1 MIPFLS
7 FDYQLKLLRENL
19 LNKTA
24 KFLDSKYYVLGK
36 EIENFEDNYA
46 SKIRSKYCVGI
57 SNGLDALTISL
68 KALRIGR
75 GDEVIVPSNTYI
87 ASWLAIS
94 QVGAKIVP
102 VEPCP
107 VTFNLDPNR
116 IEEKIS
122 DKTRVIMPVH
132 LYGQACNMTKIMSIA
147 KKHSLY
153 VIEDNAQAQLAKWDS
168 QFTGTFGNINGTSFY
183 PTKNL
188 GAFGEAGCITTDS
201 FELMNFAKAYRN
213 YGSTRK
219 YVNTIKG
226 TNARL
231 DELQAGY
238 LNVKLNYLEKFT
250 EERREI
256 ANYYLKN
263 LDGIDD
269 LTLPLQAKNSH
280 SVFHLFVIRTK
291 NRDALQKHLEK
302 NGIGTSIH
310 YPIPPHLQKAY
321 TELNFRKG
329 SFPIAEELAETSL
342 SIPLYPG
349 LKIEDQK
356 KIINS
361 IRQFF
366 N

>member
-1 MIPFLS
+1 M
-7 FDYQLKLLRENL
+7 
-19 LNKTA
+19 
-24 KFLDSKYYVLGK
+24 
-36 EIENFEDNYA
+36 
-46 SKIRSKYCVGI
+46 
-57 SNGLDALTISL
+57 
-68 KALRIGR
+68 
-75 GDEVIVPSNTYI
+75 
-87 ASWLAIS
+87 
-94 QVGAKIVP
+94 
-102 VEPCP
+102 
-107 VTFNLDPNR
+107 
-116 IEEKIS
+116 
-122 DKTRVIMPVH
+122 
-132 LYGQACNMTKIMSIA
+132 
-147 KKHSLY
+147 
-153 VIEDNAQAQLAKWDS
+153 
-168 QFTGTFGNINGTSFY
+168 
-183 PTKNL
+183 
-188 GAFGEAGCITTDS
+188 
-201 FELMNFAKAYRN
+201 
-213 YGSTRK
+213 
-219 YVNTIKG
+219 
-226 TNARL
+226 
-231 DELQAGY
+231 
-238 LNVKLNYLEKFT
+238 
-250 EERREI
+250 
-256 ANYYLKN
+256 KN